1 MKTAGIDFQSTPDY
15 LSQKNVS
22 LETKLRTS
30 VPSTIDSESLKTIA
44 TLMHKI
50 ISIEIVESLWLLYR
64 KAGVGELESTLRPA
78 KQTNMK
84 MWAKQVKL
92 IAKQCKGDV
101 TTIKDIAC
109 LPIVDE
115 CLREM
120 NLKSEEYRREL
131 NVKTS
136 RLIGYNRG
144 LEYNIEKFVRQ
155 GLESLRINIEQ
166 QKALVQYD
174 YTNKIFKEIYL
185 TYNSNQNQIESN
197 SVSMNSQSK
206 KNQPAPQG
214 VTASRALWEPRPLTP
229 TTTPMEVSVQ
239 QQTSKKKKK
248 RIKRCHGNHKLR
260 HFKKKCIRRGLNG
273 EDIQK
278 LMDQYKQRKNGIP
291 NLRAKTRQSQLC
303 QQFVE
308 NRLAELNQQYDQCTT
323 ELTAQSHSCPA
334 KFLPLEKIDDDLKE
348 FVQLEQK
355 YFTTKI
361 NSRLTRYKDVIH
373 ENELWL
379 TLCNPPLNIDQ
390 KNSIDQLLAL
400 QEKQL
405 EVFENFLKLETQVT
419 VEVLPKNFEH
429 LEYFIAPNLY
439 SPMIRDSL
447 ALELKQQKYKIIQE
461 AKRTWLTIYIHGYE
475 TKYEEY
481 VHQYQETLKSFELQC
496 SNHPSQSTE
505 TTRFQSFL
513 LYINHWI
520 HRLKQEIYYQTIPIY
535 RRKLIRLRRQWR
547 LNKKKLVSISPRIIM
562 DLIRHPFTRAE
573 LAFLSRG
580 PSYIRSNQSALRRS
594 DQRETQVDK
603 ELNNIMDKLKKYM
616 SASHDGQPKIAYKAL
631 VFKTYAERL
640 RTYLLSRYMTPLP
653 FIDHLRARQELKLI
667 KSILQKLKRNKLIL
681 RETDKSGVFHIGRAS
696 DYERKAIEYREKT
709 GAYQEITDNPLKDI
723 FRQVVQLLNQLR
735 SDNKIKV
742 YQQMKMMPIQNKIE
756 LSYMYFLPK
765 AHKKGTPLRPIINTI
780 HAATTAISKYLDQ
793 SIRPLFDRF
802 ARSTTILDGVDL
814 LVQLQR
820 YIEKARLVLQTN
832 AFVYGKKLYRQII
845 GGAMGSAFTL
855 TLANIFMWKWER
867 QAILSKLPSHEFYG
881 RYIDDIFF
889 TSNETETTIKQ
900 WLKAANQFHP
910 NIKLTYTMG
919 KSVSFLDLLLTNNN
933 GILSTSVY
941 HKPSAEP
948 AVLSFL
954 SDHPRHV
961 FRNVI
966 QTALMRAIRY
976 SSTFEAF
983 NVERRRIR
991 LTLLLNGYPT
1001 KYINIQFQE
1010 FFTRYLSSSSLA
1022 SILPLIENEE
1032 QFFIIREKLLAQP
1045 SIQQII
1051 VSKRAA
1057 TVNTIL
1063 HDQHIEEER
1072 RTTRDKDNKF
1082 KNKIFI
1088 HCTHEARLEGL
1099 KRYIHEIHDDIFK
1112 KTDCGDIRLIVGH
1125 RNNPNIEF
1133 ELTRKR
1139 PNSSL
1144 LKEIPPDKK
1153 QKPNEPPATT

>member
-439 SPMIRDSL
+439 SPMIRDCL

-481 VHQYQETLKSFELQC
+481 V
-496 SNHPSQSTE
+496 
-505 TTRFQSFL
+505 
-513 LYINHWI
+513 
-520 HRLKQEIYYQTIPIY
+520 
-535 RRKLIRLRRQWR
+535 
-547 LNKKKLVSISPRIIM
+547 
-562 DLIRHPFTRAE
+562 
-573 LAFLSRG
+573 
-580 PSYIRSNQSALRRS
+580 
-594 DQRETQVDK
+594 
-603 ELNNIMDKLKKYM
+603 
-616 SASHDGQPKIAYKAL
+616 
-631 VFKTYAERL
+631 
-640 RTYLLSRYMTPLP
+640 
-653 FIDHLRARQELKLI
+653 
-667 KSILQKLKRNKLIL
+667 
-681 RETDKSGVFHIGRAS
+681 
-696 DYERKAIEYREKT
+696 
-709 GAYQEITDNPLKDI
+709 
-723 FRQVVQLLNQLR
+723 
-735 SDNKIKV
+735 
-742 YQQMKMMPIQNKIE
+742 
-756 LSYMYFLPK
+756 
-765 AHKKGTPLRPIINTI
+765 
-780 HAATTAISKYLDQ
+780 
-793 SIRPLFDRF
+793 
-802 ARSTTILDGVDL
+802 
-814 LVQLQR
+814 
-820 YIEKARLVLQTN
+820 
-832 AFVYGKKLYRQII
+832 
-845 GGAMGSAFTL
+845 
-855 TLANIFMWKWER
+855 
-867 QAILSKLPSHEFYG
+867 
-881 RYIDDIFF
+881 
-889 TSNETETTIKQ
+889 
-900 WLKAANQFHP
+900 
-910 NIKLTYTMG
+910 
-919 KSVSFLDLLLTNNN
+919 
-933 GILSTSVY
+933 
-941 HKPSAEP
+941 
-948 AVLSFL
+948 
-954 SDHPRHV
+954 
-961 FRNVI
+961 
-966 QTALMRAIRY
+966 
-976 SSTFEAF
+976 
-983 NVERRRIR
+983 
-991 LTLLLNGYPT
+991 
-1001 KYINIQFQE
+1001 
-1010 FFTRYLSSSSLA
+1010 
-1022 SILPLIENEE
+1022 
-1032 QFFIIREKLLAQP
+1032 
-1045 SIQQII
+1045 
-1051 VSKRAA
+1051 
-1057 TVNTIL
+1057 
-1063 HDQHIEEER
+1063 
-1072 RTTRDKDNKF
+1072 
-1082 KNKIFI
+1082 
-1088 HCTHEARLEGL
+1088 
-1099 KRYIHEIHDDIFK
+1099 
-1112 KTDCGDIRLIVGH
+1112 
-1125 RNNPNIEF
+1125 
-1133 ELTRKR
+1133 
-1139 PNSSL
+1139 
-1144 LKEIPPDKK
+1144 
-1153 QKPNEPPATT
+1153 